1 MAPARVLLV
10 DDHELFREGVAKV
23 INNQP
28 DMEVIGQADDGLEAL
43 TMAHELHPD
52 LVLMDINMP
61 LSDGLEATALI
72 HSDLPEC
79 IILMLTAYEEEEK
92 LFDAIKAGARG
103 YILKSSTSTGLV
115 RGIRGALEGEASVPR
130 KLATQLLAEF
140 SKLSKRPSGAAA
152 HEDTIPSLTQR
163 EIEVLNVMA
172 TGASNQ
178 EIADNLSITLQTVKS
193 HVSNILV
200 KLQAKSRYQAT
211 QLGIKQGF
219 IKRNP

>member
-1 MAPARVLLV
+1 MARARVLLV

-28 DMEVIGQADDGLEAL
+28 DMEVIGQADDGLAAL

-72 HSDLPEC
+72 HSNLPEC

-103 YILKSSTSTGLV
+103 YILKSSSSTGLV

-130 KLATQLLAEF
+130 KLASQLLAEF
-140 SKLSKRPSGAAA
+140 SKLSNRPTDHVAN
-152 HEDTIPSLTQR
+152 EDTTPNLTQR
-163 EIEVLNVMA
+163 EIEVLNIMA

-178 EIADNLSITLQTVKS
+178 EIADTLSISLQTVKT
-193 HVSNILV
+193 HVSNILT
-200 KLQAKSRYQAT
+200 KLQAKSRFQAT
-211 QLGIKQGF
+211 QLGIKQGL
-219 IKRNP
+219 IKNKQ